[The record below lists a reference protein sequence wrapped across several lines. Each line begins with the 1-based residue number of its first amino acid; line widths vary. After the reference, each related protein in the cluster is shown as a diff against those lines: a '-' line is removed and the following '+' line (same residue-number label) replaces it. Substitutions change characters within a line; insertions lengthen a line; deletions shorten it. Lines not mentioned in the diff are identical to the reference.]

1 MAARASARERAA
13 DDTMQP
19 ILTGLRVIEGS
30 AFIAAPMCG
39 MTLAQLGADV
49 IRFDQIGGGIDY
61 HRWPTTADN
70 TSIYWAEM
78 NKGKRSIAV
87 DLRADA
93 GRELLTALICAPGA
107 DAGIFST
114 NLPARGW
121 LSYER
126 LRAQRADL
134 IQHEIVGDRHGTSAL
149 DYTVN
154 AKVGFPYVTGPEDD
168 DRPVNHILPAWD
180 IATAYHAAMDI
191 LAAERHRRITGE
203 GQQIKLALADVAL
216 AAVGHLGLIGEV
228 KINGEERQR
237 NGNHLYGALGRDF
250 VTADGARV
258 MVIAMSAKQW
268 QGLLKVSGLA
278 PVIASLAEQ
287 SGLDFAREG
296 DRFAAR
302 HELCALFEPWIAAHT
317 LAHLAPLF
325 DEHGLCWDKYQT
337 IGELVRDD
345 PDCSDDNPIFST
357 IEQPGIGRYPVP
369 GNAAYFSSVSRQPAR
384 PAAQIGQHTD
394 EILSDILG
402 LDSSVIGRLHDDGVV
417 A

>member
-1 MAARASARERAA
+1 
-13 DDTMQP
+13 MQP
-19 ILTGLRVIEGS
+19 LLKGLRIIEGS

-61 HRWPTTADN
+61 RRWPVTDDN

-87 DLRADA
+87 DLRSDA
-93 GRELLTALICAPGA
+93 GRELLTDLICAPGP

-121 LSYER
+121 LAYER
-126 LRAQRADL
+126 LRERRPDL
-134 IQHEIVGDRHGTSAL
+134 IQHEIVGDRHGSSAL

-168 DRPVNHILPAWD
+168 SRPVNHVLPAWD
-180 IATAYHAAMDI
+180 IATAFHAAIDI

-203 GQQIKLALADVAL
+203 GQQIRLALADVAL
-216 AAVGHLGLIGEV
+216 TAVGHLGLIGEV
-228 KINGEERQR
+228 VVKGEERGR
-237 NGNHLYGALGRDF
+237 NGNYLYGALGRDY
-250 VTADGARV
+250 VTADGQRV
-258 MVIAMSAKQW
+258 MVIAVISRQWEGLVDASGMRDEISA
-268 QGLLKVSGLA
+268 LA
-278 PVIASLAEQ
+278 NQL
-287 SGLDFAREG
+287 GLDFANEG
-296 DRFAAR
+296 DRYTAR
-302 HELCALFEPWIAAHT
+302 HELCTLLEPWFAG
-317 LAHLAPLF
+317 APLAELTPVF
-325 DEHGLCWDKYQT
+325 EQCGICWDKYQT
-337 IGELVRDD
+337 IGELVRED
-345 PDCSDDNPIFST
+345 PDCSDDNPVFTT

-369 GNAAYFSSVSRQPAR
+369 DNAAYFSAVERQPPR
-384 PAAQIGQHTD
+384 PAARLGQHTD

-402 LDSSVIGRLHDDGVV
+402 LDSSAIGRLHDERIV